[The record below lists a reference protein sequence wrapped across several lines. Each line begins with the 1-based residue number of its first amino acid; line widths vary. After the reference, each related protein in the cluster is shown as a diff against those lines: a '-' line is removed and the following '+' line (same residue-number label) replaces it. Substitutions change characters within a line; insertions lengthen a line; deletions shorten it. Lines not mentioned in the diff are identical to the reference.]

1 MTNPKPNHLHPHT
14 FLTIKPFK
22 PLKIITMNWFIKC
35 FKQYA
40 DFKGR
45 ARRREFW
52 WFTLINFIIMFVM
65 MIFMMVPMVK
75 GMINDPEMME
85 AINDA
90 GVYGSTALDDDYT
103 KQMYSLMMHST
114 AFYVYCIFCLLILLP
129 SLAVTVRRLHDTGRS
144 GWWFVPLYVGM
155 LLNNIPTLFSCSIG
169 VKMLLMLISL
179 AALIVYLVF
188 MFLDSQEG
196 ENKWGPNPKEPR
208 WEDEPQAHEEM
219 PMAEN

>member
-1 MTNPKPNHLHPHT
+1 
-14 FLTIKPFK
+14 
-22 PLKIITMNWFIKC
+22 
-35 FKQYA
+35 
-40 DFKGR
+40 
-45 ARRREFW
+45 
-52 WFTLINFIIMFVM
+52 
-65 MIFMMVPMVK
+65 MVK

-169 VKMLLMLISL
+169 VKVLLMLISL

-188 MFLDSQEG
+188 MFLDSQPG
-196 ENKWGPNPKEPR
+196 SNKWGPNPKEPD
-208 WEDEPQAHEEM
+208 WDDVTDVQP
-219 PMAEN
+219 AE